1 MRAVFNKIFL
11 SLACFLMAFSLIS
24 CGANKN
30 DREYQI
36 SEIVGTY
43 EAFDYRNETSYD
55 YYLVINETTGK
66 AYYKV
71 NSFYNDRY
79 GNTDNVKQQFEG
91 VVNLTKDG
99 IKVGNYSGYI
109 TTKNGTIY
117 ITINDRT
124 YEKTK

>member
-1 MRAVFNKIFL
+1 MRAVFNKIFF
-11 SLACFLMAFSLIS
+11 SLACFFIAFSLIS

-30 DREYQI
+30 DREYQM

-91 VVNLTKDG
+91 AVTLTKDG

-109 TTKNGTIY
+109 TGHKNVICTSIW
-117 ITINDRT
+117 
-124 YEKTK
+124 